1 MYIVEVLYW
10 LLVRTQAARQADVK
24 DSRLLAAIGAMVN
37 GQRTML
43 EMPHASLAQLLAFA
57 FSARI
62 HEAALFAF
70 ARRFCETR
78 LPPPFVYSPPAAA
91 AAQRTSESGVQQQ
104 RVPSAAA
111 AASSSGRR
119 GAAAFVPDINQ
130 FESSTEQPPRLKD
143 LALGVRASAH
153 FVEPLHPNLRAF
165 ALYFLRR
172 TIAVI
177 RDSCGEFGPLRLRR
191 YTAPDVLVT
200 CH

>member
-1 MYIVEVLYW
+1 MYW
-10 LLVRTQAARQADVK
+10 LLVRAQAARQADVK

-37 GQRTML
+37 GQRAML

-62 HEAALFAF
+62 HDAALFAF

-78 LPPPFVYSPPAAA
+78 LPPPSAYSPLAAAAA
-91 AAQRTSESGVQQQ
+91 AAQRTSEAGVQQQ

-143 LALGVRASAH
+143 LALAVRASAH

-165 ALYFLRR
+165 AFHFLRR

-191 YTAPDVLVT
+191 YTAPDVFVT
-200 CH
+200 CD